1 MNLKRNFGGLEKSK
15 KIIKDIFKKVYGY
28 KYDESVE
35 NTYNF
40 SVIDAIKK
48 NITDLNSRYLILIY
62 DGNDGRDIIK
72 YILKSLKKN
81 YFELVGSKYK
91 IDIKS

>member
-1 MNLKRNFGGLEKSK
+1 MNLKINFGCLEKST
-15 KIIKDIFKKVYGY
+15 KIIKDIFKKVYVY
-28 KYDESVE
+28 KYDESIE

-48 NITDLNSRYLILIY
+48 NITELNIRYLILIS
-62 DGNDGRDIIK
+62 DVNDGRDIIK

-81 YFELVGSKYK
+81 YFELVVSKYK
-91 IDIKS
+91 IYIK